1 MSVEIKQVKDKDT
14 LRQFVRF
21 GIDLYEG
28 NEFYVPP
35 LIFDE
40 IATLSP
46 DKNPAFEHCDAACFL
61 AYRNG
66 EIVGRIAVI
75 INHKANNIWNQKN
88 ARFGF
93 VDFIDDTEVVDALF
107 HEAENW
113 ARFRGMEKIHG
124 PLGFTDMDYEGM
136 LVQGFDRIGT
146 FSTGYNYPYYVEHMV
161 RLGYVKDQDWL
172 EYLITIPDEI
182 PERYFRAGEIVK
194 KRFGLETIHI
204 QQKKEVMAYA
214 KEIFG
219 LINRAYKDIYGYV
232 ELTEKQIN
240 YYADMYLPMLRL
252 EFLSLIVRQ
261 DDNKLIGVAIGLPSL
276 AKALQKAK
284 GRFLP
289 TGWLH
294 IYKALKKN
302 NDVLD
307 LLLVAVDDEYQG
319 KGVNALMFNQFIS
332 AANKIGIKYAETNL
346 ELETNNKVL
355 SMWKNMET
363 EQHKR
368 RRAFIK
374 DL

>member
-219 LINRAYKDIYGYV
+219 RINRAYKDIYGYV

>member
-28 NEFYVPP
+28 NEFFVPP

-46 DKNPAFEHCDAACFL
+46 DKNPAFEHCDAVCFL

-113 ARFRGMEKIHG
+113 ARFRGMEKIQG
-124 PLGFTDMDYEGM
+124 PLGFTDLDYEGM

-194 KRFGLETIHI
+194 KRFGLETIHL
-204 QQKKEVMAYA
+204 QQKKEVMPYA

>member
-294 IYKALKKN
+294 IYKALKK
-302 NDVLD
+302 
-307 LLLVAVDDEYQG
+307 
-319 KGVNALMFNQFIS
+319 K
-332 AANKIGIKYAETNL
+332 
-346 ELETNNKVL
+346 
-355 SMWKNMET
+355 
-363 EQHKR
+363 
-368 RRAFIK
+368 
-374 DL
+374 